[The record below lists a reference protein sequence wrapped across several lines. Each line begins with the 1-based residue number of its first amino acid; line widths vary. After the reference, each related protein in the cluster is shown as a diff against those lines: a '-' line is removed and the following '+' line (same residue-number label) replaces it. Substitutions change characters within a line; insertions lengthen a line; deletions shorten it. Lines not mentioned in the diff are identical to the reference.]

1 MEGVADDPDG
11 RDPQQRRGMS
21 PGASRSRSAMI
32 EAADVHKSFR
42 SGDET
47 IEALRGVSFQIPEG
61 SCTFVVGP
69 SGSGKSTLL
78 YLLGALDQPTSG
90 TIHVAGREVTAMS
103 EAERDDYRRNRVGFV
118 YQSFNLISNL
128 SAVDN
133 VLLPYIP
140 TGLTPELRAKAEN
153 LLKDVGLGHRLNQRP
168 HQMSGGEQQRVA
180 IARALV
186 KDPLVVFADEPTGN
200 LDRAGGDRIV
210 QLLRDR
216 LSGNNATVVIVT
228 HDRRFITPED
238 LVLEIEDGR
247 LKGSPVTPVDSPA
260 RGKGG
265 SSGG

>member
-1 MEGVADDPDG
+1 
-11 RDPQQRRGMS
+11 
-21 PGASRSRSAMI
+21 
-32 EAADVHKSFR
+32 
-42 SGDET
+42 
-47 IEALRGVSFQIPEG
+47 
-61 SCTFVVGP
+61 
-69 SGSGKSTLL
+69 
-78 YLLGALDQPTSG
+78 
-90 TIHVAGREVTAMS
+90 
-103 EAERDDYRRNRVGFV
+103 
-118 YQSFNLISNL
+118 
-128 SAVDN
+128 
-133 VLLPYIP
+133 
-140 TGLTPELRAKAEN
+140 
-153 LLKDVGLGHRLNQRP
+153 
-168 HQMSGGEQQRVA
+168 VA